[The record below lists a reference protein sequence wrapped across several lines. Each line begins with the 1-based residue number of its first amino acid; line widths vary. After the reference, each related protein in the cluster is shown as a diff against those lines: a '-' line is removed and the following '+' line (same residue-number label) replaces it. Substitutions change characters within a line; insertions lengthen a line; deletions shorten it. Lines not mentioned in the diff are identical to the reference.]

1 MTLGER
7 NKRADRRE
15 FSQFTSELLTTSTQQ
30 KVKVIQNNADLSLE
44 PNDCSLQ
51 SEFSEDQ
58 VNQNDI
64 GVQCDIGL
72 ETYQK
77 VEKNDN
83 LSFDIPSKSEDESS
97 NSEIDSDDDSQY
109 EYNRHYK
116 NNLSTYAK

>member
-1 MTLGER
+1 MTLSER
-7 NKRADRRE
+7 NKRPDRRE
-15 FSQFTSELLTTSTQQ
+15 ISQFTSELLTTSTP
-30 KVKVIQNNADLSLE
+30 KKIKVIQNNVDLSLE

-51 SEFSEDQ
+51 SEFYKER

-83 LSFDIPSKSEDESS
+83 LSFDIPSESEDENS
-97 NSEIDSDDDSQY
+97 NSEIDSGDNSQY
-109 EYNRHYK
+109 EYN
-116 NNLSTYAK
+116 